1 MNLYQQILISDNI
14 ELKDFINKHNLN
26 EGHVFKNRLIF
37 EQYLNEFIKCSDD
50 SDLNNCK
57 QIVSGYTLSLAYDN
71 GRVYIVMND
80 CSHQLA
86 WKKANKIEFNYLLR
100 HFGDELLNLTIADL
114 KNPNNEIERN
124 EIINSFLGFIKEPT
138 HTGLYIYGKP
148 GTGKTFIST
157 IFANKLAEMSK
168 KVVFVFV
175 PQLVQEL
182 KQTFKHPGMFDK
194 MMDNLKQCDVL
205 FLDDIAGE
213 SISEWFRDDILFN
226 ILNYRMLKK
235 LPTFFTSNYSL
246 KELFNYYKHNKNN
259 SIEVIKATRLLERIR
274 VLAKSIQ
281 LKGIILREYKS

>member
-1 MNLYQQILISDNI
+1 MNLYQQILISDNV
-14 ELKDFINKHNLN
+14 ELKSFIDKYNLN
-26 EGHVFKNRLIF
+26 EVHIFKNRLIF

-50 SDLNNCK
+50 SDLTNCE
-57 QIVSGYTLSLAYDN
+57 QIVCGYAPSLAYDN
-71 GRVYIVMND
+71 GRVYIIMND
-80 CSHQLA
+80 CAHRLA

-100 HFGDELLNLTIADL
+100 HFGDELLNLTITDL
-114 KNPNNEIERN
+114 KNPNNEVERN
-124 EIINSFLGFIKEPT
+124 EIINSFLSFIKNPT
-138 HTGLYIYGKP
+138 HVGLYIHGKP

-182 KQTFKHPGMFDK
+182 KQSFKHPGMFDK

-235 LPTFFTSNYSL
+235 LATFFTSNYNL

-259 SIEVIKATRLLERIR
+259 NIEVIKATRLLERIR
-274 VLAKSIQ
+274 VLARSIE